1 MGGLSQNLCPESY
14 VAFEQRRK
22 NGRMSLLG
30 RPEEAGVVTVRDNLL
45 GVASPGVCPEVGIDT
60 VEVERRISQV
70 ATGAPHQV
78 TDLFL
83 HEDPGQGGPEKGND
97 ASASVVGMD
106 GRSSELGRM
115 LKKGRQGI
123 DVELG
128 SGIESPRLLGSP
140 MVKNPVSP
148 DANVPVG
155 IDDDQVAR
163 KGVEPVLFGDHK
175 MLRGLGGRKSKG
187 QSPEPL
193 GSKKIFFASGPG
205 NSERRGAKGDKNR
218 RHGDLPDRGGWVSSI
233 PRIAVSYD
241 GEVYLLLRI
250 YGG

>member
-106 GRSSELGRM
+106 S
-115 LKKGRQGI
+115 
-123 DVELG
+123 
-128 SGIESPRLLGSP
+128 
-140 MVKNPVSP
+140 
-148 DANVPVG
+148 
-155 IDDDQVAR
+155 
-163 KGVEPVLFGDHK
+163 
-175 MLRGLGGRKSKG
+175 
-187 QSPEPL
+187 
-193 GSKKIFFASGPG
+193 
-205 NSERRGAKGDKNR
+205 
-218 RHGDLPDRGGWVSSI
+218 
-233 PRIAVSYD
+233 
-241 GEVYLLLRI
+241 
-250 YGG
+250 